1 MMVMVTQE
9 ITQMKNDIEET
20 NYDDDDAVEVTPP
33 PQPIS
38 KPVIT
43 SNGSIT
49 NITSDVHSSVNGST
63 TYPSTFTSIN
73 PVSTTEMK
81 FVAPNLVP
89 NLQGLEHDASLGAIM
104 STPIEKKGRL
114 TSVERLLDGENLRN
128 VIKAIFQN
136 AEIMSCEVKRGAKSS
151 ANIYVHKKYTGKK
164 STVIIWD
171 D

>member
-1 MMVMVTQE
+1 MVTQE

-33 PQPIS
+33 QPIS

-43 SNGSIT
+43 LNGSIT

-63 TYPSTFTSIN
+63 TYPSTFTSI
-73 PVSTTEMK
+73 PSPLPTEMK

-89 NLQGLEHDASLGAIM
+89 NLQATHRDPQVQVPGAIM